1 MLLKINETIEK
12 NMLIIL
18 MIFIIIAFIKPNY
31 FNWIPQYYIDFLL
44 MGIMFIVGL
53 KINYGDFLPL
63 IKYPKYI
70 CLGVIGHFIIMPLM
84 ALLISMLLNL
94 NDALTIGLIL
104 LGACPSGTTSNVIT
118 YLCKGD
124 TALSV
129 GITICTTIMSIIIT
143 PILTLLLIN
152 SNINYYV
159 ADIGMSIILC
169 VIIPLILGMLINHNF
184 KKSSEK
190 ISVIAPSASI
200 ILISLMLSIIISVN
214 SNDIASNWIIATV
227 AVILLSFSGHII
239 TYIIGKILKLPKDK
253 FYTLFIDLGMKN
265 SGLAASLAAE
275 SFPMFYMATIPGAIY
290 SIWQNIWGIILL
302 RIIRELKK
310 KNILSE

>member
-1 MLLKINETIEK
+1 
-12 NMLIIL
+12 
-18 MIFIIIAFIKPNY
+18 
-31 FNWIPQYYIDFLL
+31 
-44 MGIMFIVGL
+44 
-53 KINYGDFLPL
+53 
-63 IKYPKYI
+63 
-70 CLGVIGHFIIMPLM
+70 
-84 ALLISMLLNL
+84 
-94 NDALTIGLIL
+94 
-104 LGACPSGTTSNVIT
+104 
-118 YLCKGD
+118 
-124 TALSV
+124 
-129 GITICTTIMSIIIT
+129 
-143 PILTLLLIN
+143 
-152 SNINYYV
+152 
-159 ADIGMSIILC
+159 MSIILC

-190 ISVIAPSASI
+190 ISVITPSASI

-302 RIIRELKK
+302 HIIRKLKK